1 MNTVANYISLHHA
14 WKLTLGSAI
23 LCAAVTVETGVRGIY
38 DIFQLMAYK
47 GEDAQEKEKIKYNIS
62 ANLGSALFYGLCA
75 ANVIPGSAML
85 GAAIFAT
92 YSCCVTNS
100 QKTIKDEY
108 VLSKMIGQP
117 CHWIAEKVVVPVC
130 EKAIFPAVKAIG
142 DVAYKII
149 TSIPL
154 PKHPIWIASAVLL
167 SAIAVTKFA
176 LPLIGLTLI

>member
-1 MNTVANYISLHHA
+1 MNTVASYISLHHA
-14 WKLTLGSAI
+14 WKFTLGSAL
-23 LCAAVTVETGVRGIY
+23 LCAGVTVETSIRGVY

-75 ANVIPGSAML
+75 ANVIPGSAVL
-85 GAAIFAT
+85 GAAIFST

-117 CHWIAEKVVVPVC
+117 CHWVVDIVVVPVC
-130 EKAIFPAVKAIG
+130 EKVIYPIVKTIG
-142 DVAYKII
+142 EVAYNII

-176 LPLIGLTLI
+176 LPLII